1 MSQSLN
7 EALNISDER
16 AEELAGKSVETI
28 KENENLDQALTS
40 LYSGITGKEDLTT
53 EEKEAIFSIYALG
66 HYMSSFRRS

>member
-7 EALNISDER
+7 EALNISNER

>member
-16 AEELAGKSVETI
+16 AEELAGKSVETL

-40 LYSGITGKEDLTT
+40 LYSGITGKEVLTT

>member
-16 AEELAGKSVETI
+16 AEELAGKSVETL

-40 LYSGITGKEDLTT
+40 LYSGITGKEVLTT
-53 EEKEAIFSIYALG
+53 EEKEAIFSIFALG
-66 HYMSSFRRS
+66 HYMSTIRQS